1 MTNPLLAR
9 DLAVLWHPCS
19 QMQDWQ
25 GDRLLPLEKAEG
37 CLLFLSDGRVVL
49 DGISSWWCKSLG
61 HRHPRLMAALVEQS
75 QRIDHVIFAGTT
87 NQTLVEM
94 TERVLNAA
102 NGHPPKTWGK
112 AAPAGKLPGFYG
124 RAFLAD
130 NGSTAVEIAL
140 KLALHWQKL
149 RGQSQRTGYAV
160 LANGYHGETV
170 GALSVSDLGLY
181 SDPYRPLLFPVSHLG
196 PLPHRSGSADPA
208 WMDASSHW
216 PVIEAQLAAQEKT
229 LAAIVFEPVLQGAGG
244 MNLYSPDLLTR
255 LCAWAKPRGILC
267 IADEIA
273 AGMGRLGHILASH
286 IAPQAQPDLV
296 CLSKGLTGGVLPL
309 SMVLMPDAIAQ
320 AFEAPWHEGKS
331 FLHSNT
337 WCGNPLAAA
346 VAREV
351 LAVYAQ
357 EKILEWVQ
365 RLAPLLRQGF
375 QKLPLQNLRSLGF
388 MAAADLTAP
397 SEKRLGFQVSQEAA
411 RRGLLIRSLG
421 NTLYLCP
428 PLIATEEDISE
439 MLRILAEAIDAT
451 LKSAKEPS

>member
-1 MTNPLLAR
+1 
-9 DLAVLWHPCS
+9 
-19 QMQDWQ
+19 
-25 GDRLLPLEKAEG
+25 
-37 CLLFLSDGRVVL
+37 
-49 DGISSWWCKSLG
+49 
-61 HRHPRLMAALVEQS
+61 
-75 QRIDHVIFAGTT
+75 
-87 NQTLVEM
+87 
-94 TERVLNAA
+94 
-102 NGHPPKTWGK
+102 
-112 AAPAGKLPGFYG
+112 
-124 RAFLAD
+124 
-130 NGSTAVEIAL
+130 
-140 KLALHWQKL
+140 
-149 RGQSQRTGYAV
+149 
-160 LANGYHGETV
+160 
-170 GALSVSDLGLY
+170 
-181 SDPYRPLLFPVSHLG
+181 
-196 PLPHRSGSADPA
+196 
-208 WMDASSHW
+208 
-216 PVIEAQLAAQEKT
+216 
-229 LAAIVFEPVLQGAGG
+229 
-244 MNLYSPDLLTR
+244 
-255 LCAWAKPRGILC
+255 
-267 IADEIA
+267 
-273 AGMGRLGHILASH
+273 
-286 IAPQAQPDLV
+286 
-296 CLSKGLTGGVLPL
+296 
-309 SMVLMPDAIAQ
+309 MVLMPDAIAQ

-357 EKILEWVQ
+357 DTILERVQ